1 MKSKYGVRGSIAAL
15 AGGLLVLAGC
25 GADSPRAAAGG
36 DAGADAAAG
45 VVNVYSHRHYE
56 ADQELFRRFT
66 ERTGIRVNVV
76 TASADEL
83 ITRLEAE
90 GAASPADVLITVDA
104 GRLHRA
110 KERGLLQPIDSE
122 VLRANVPEH
131 LRDPD
136 GYWFGLTRRARV
148 IVYAKDRVR
157 PEELSTY
164 AALADDRW
172 KGRVLV
178 RSSENVYNQSLLAAL
193 IAHDGEAYAKSWA
206 ESVSRNMARAP
217 SGGDT
222 DQAKAVAAGVGDV
235 AIVNTYYVARLIA
248 SADPEERRVG
258 EKLGVF
264 FPDQDGAGT
273 HVNVSGAGVT
283 VGAPNRENA
292 IRLLEFL
299 SDDEAQR
306 IFAEANHEYPVKPG
320 VQPSAVLRDWGEFR
334 ADTLNLAVLGELN
347 RRAVQLFDE
356 AGWK

>member
-1 MKSKYGVRGSIAAL
+1 
-15 AGGLLVLAGC
+15 
-25 GADSPRAAAGG
+25 
-36 DAGADAAAG
+36 
-45 VVNVYSHRHYE
+45 
-56 ADQELFRRFT
+56 
-66 ERTGIRVNVV
+66 
-76 TASADEL
+76 
-83 ITRLEAE
+83 
-90 GAASPADVLITVDA
+90 
-104 GRLHRA
+104 
-110 KERGLLQPIDSE
+110 
-122 VLRANVPEH
+122 
-131 LRDPD
+131 
-136 GYWFGLTRRARV
+136 
-148 IVYAKDRVR
+148 
-157 PEELSTY
+157 
-164 AALADDRW
+164 
-172 KGRVLV
+172 V
-178 RSSENVYNQSLLAAL
+178 RSSENVYKQSLLASI
-193 IAHDGEAYAKSWA
+193 IANEGEAAAREWA
-206 ESVSRNMARAP
+206 AGVARNMARPP

-222 DQAKAVAAGVGDV
+222 DQAKAVVAGLGDV